1 MNPIYDVVILG
12 CGEAGIFAAYELA
25 SHRPE
30 LKVLALDQGR
40 DIYHRSCPI
49 VAGKVREC
57 IHCPV
62 CDTMCG
68 FGGAG
73 AFSDGKFNFTTQ
85 FGGWLTDFMEPRQVM
100 ELIDYVDSINVAHG
114 ATEQVFSTET
124 AEAKAL
130 ARRALGYDLH
140 LLQARC
146 KHLGTENNLRI
157 LQNIYEGLKDK
168 LEFRFN
174 TAVEHIARD
183 GEGFRLTLEKGEEVS
198 CRRLIAAPGRS
209 GAEWFSNQCKALG
222 LELLNNQVDIGV
234 RVELPAKV
242 FEHITDVVY
251 ESKLVYRTKQYGDQV
266 RTFCM
271 NPYGHVVAENV
282 EGINTVNGHSY
293 ADPSLRSENT
303 NFALLVSNRFT
314 QPFNEPYRY
323 GKHIASLSNM
333 LAGGV
338 LALIRFNGGIAYII
352 GKITAHIRSRRGA
365 EFSIAGLVSLA
376 NLCTANNTIAIIT
389 VGPIAKEISDKFHI
403 PPRRSASILD
413 TFSCLVQGVIPYGAQ
428 MLMAA
433 GIAQVSPLLIMEY
446 LYYPL
451 ILGVCSILA
460 IALAP
465 GKTGKRRKS

>member
-1 MNPIYDVVILG
+1 MNAMYDVIILG

-25 SHRPE
+25 HQNPG
-30 LKVLALDQGR
+30 LKVLALDQGA

-62 CDTMCG
+62 CHTMCG

-73 AFSDGKFNFTTQ
+73 AFSDGKFNFTTE
-85 FGGWLTDFMEPRQVM
+85 FGGWLTDFMEPKLVM
-100 ELIDYVDSINVAHG
+100 DLIEYVDSINVAHG
-114 ATEQVFSTET
+114 ATNEIFSTQSP
-124 AEAKAL
+124 EAKAL

-157 LQNIYEGLKDK
+157 LTNIYEGLQNM

-174 TAVEHIARD
+174 TPVDRIDR
-183 GEGFRLTLEKGEEVS
+183 EGSGYRLTLTKGGEVS
-198 CRRLIAAPGRS
+198 CRYLLAAPGRS
-209 GAEWFSNQCKALG
+209 GAEWFANQCHQLG
-222 LELLNNQVDIGV
+222 IKLLNNQVDIGV
-234 RVELPAKV
+234 RVELPASI

-293 ADPSLRSENT
+293 ADPALRSENT

-333 LAGGV
+333 LAGGILV
-338 LALIRFNGGIAYII
+338 QRFGDLVNGRRTNEHRMSKSFCRPTLTAAVPGDLSLTLPKRQLDNIIEMIYQLDKIAP
-352 GKITAHIRSRRGA
+352 GTANYDTLLYGA
-365 EFSIAGLVSLA
+365 EVKFYSARLELSAELETVLPGL
-376 NLCTANNTIAIIT
+376 
-389 VGPIAKEISDKFHI
+389 F
-403 PPRRSASILD
+403 
-413 TFSCLVQGVIPYGAQ
+413 
-428 MLMAA
+428 AA
-433 GIAQVSPLLIMEY
+433 GDGAGVTRGLAQAGASGVQAARA
-446 LYYPL
+446 
-451 ILGVCSILA
+451 IL
-460 IALAP
+460 
-465 GKTGKRRKS
+465 KRL